1 MKIYFD
7 MDGVLVHFDA
17 MRPNNK
23 NLNHPSEE
31 LSPEM
36 RAAKKQ
42 FWLDIEQQSN
52 FWCDIPEMPRIEQL
66 LKFAKHSGEIFV
78 LSKTPAAKYF
88 IGGQKYVDFV
98 ADEKRK
104 YILKHFGN
112 FFDNEHII
120 ICDGAKGKLV
130 QPNKNDVL
138 IDDRLENIQEWESHG
153 GHGILF
159 TNATDIVKILKNMNN
174 YPK

>member
-42 FWLDIEQQSN
+42 FWLDIEQQPN
-52 FWCDIPEMPRIEQL
+52 FWRDIPEMPRIEQL
-66 LKFAKHSGEIFV
+66 LKIAKQKGEIFV
-78 LSKTPAAKYF
+78 LSKTPSAKHF
-88 IGGQKYVDFV
+88 IGGQKYLDFLFKMAKNRIV
-98 ADEKRK
+98 SGYSRSVIYDKRRQT
-104 YILKHFGN
+104 GN
-112 FFDNEHII
+112 S
-120 ICDGAKGKLV
+120 KRT
-130 QPNKNDVL
+130 NKKFRRVSL
-138 IDDRLENIQEWESHG
+138 
-153 GHGILF
+153 
-159 TNATDIVKILKNMNN
+159 
-174 YPK
+174 

>member
-17 MRPNNK
+17 MRPNDK
-23 NLNHPSEE
+23 NLNHPSKE

-42 FWLDIEQQSN
+42 FWLDIEQQPN
-52 FWCDIPEMPRIEQL
+52 FWREIPEMPRIEQL
-66 LKFAKHSGEIFV
+66 LNVAKDKGEIFV
-78 LSKTPAAKYF
+78 LSKTPSAKHF

-104 YILKHFGN
+104 YVLKHFNN
-112 FFDNEHII
+112 FFDDKHII
-120 ICDGAKGKLV
+120 ICDGDKGKLIK
-130 QPNKNDVL
+130 PTKNDIL
-138 IDDRLENIQEWESHG
+138 IDDRQENINEWETHG
-153 GHGILF
+153 GRGILF
-159 TNATDIVKILKNMNN
+159 TNAILTMK
-174 YPK
+174 KLRTI

>member
-17 MRPNNK
+17 MRPNDK
-23 NLNHPSEE
+23 NLNHPSKE

-42 FWLDIEQQSN
+42 FWLDIEQQPN
-52 FWCDIPEMPRIEQL
+52 FWRDIPEMPRIEQL
-66 LKFAKHSGEIFV
+66 LNVAKQSGEIFV
-78 LSKTPAAKYF
+78 LSKTPGAKHF

-104 YILKHFGN
+104 YVLKHFGN
-112 FFDNEHII
+112 FFDNKHII
-120 ICDGAKGKLV
+120 ICDGDKGELIK
-130 QPNKNDVL
+130 PTHNDIL
-138 IDDRLENIQEWESHG
+138 IDDRQENINEWQTHG
-153 GHGILF
+153 GQGILF
-159 TNATDIVKILKNMNN
+159 TNAILTTK
-174 YPK
+174 KLRTL